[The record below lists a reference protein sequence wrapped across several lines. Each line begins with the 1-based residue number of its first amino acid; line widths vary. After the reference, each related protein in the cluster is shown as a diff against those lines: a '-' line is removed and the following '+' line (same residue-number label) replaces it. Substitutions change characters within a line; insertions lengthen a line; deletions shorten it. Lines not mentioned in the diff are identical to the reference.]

1 MVIPGRLAVAR
12 LPGAAEVPGWA
23 WGPGLVSVTRRGDEL
38 SIVCAEGRVP
48 VEVRAERAFRA
59 LEVQGPIPF
68 EVVGVLRALAVPLG
82 EAGISIFAIATYDT
96 DVILVREADLVR
108 AAEALRGAGHEV
120 EGV

>member
-1 MVIPGRLAVAR
+1 VAR
-12 LPGAAEVPGWA
+12 LPGTAEVPGWA
-23 WGPGLVSVTRRGDEL
+23 WGPGGLVSVTRRGDEL

-120 EGV
+120 AEV